1 MWEIGSRD
9 GRDGVALLH
18 AFPGCVVHAFEPNPD
33 TYPSVEHAAAK
44 SYSRLI
50 PHQIALCVTDGPVL
64 FHKIDRRRTVTT
76 WADGNPG
83 ASSLFRASGAY
94 DGIEKYVQTPIVVRG
109 ATAAGLIGSNEVPS
123 PDFIWMDVQG
133 AEGLVLAGFGS
144 RLADVKAIYV
154 ELSLREMYEGQ
165 AMAPEV
171 VARLRENFRWHSVL
185 HHGSWQFDALFISR
199 NYSGPELIVR
209 DIALRAS
216 LRTGLNVGIAFPA
229 KKAGLRLVRA
239 AKRRARRAV
248 ARVDRRD
255 GSPPSGKDSH
265 AR

>member
-1 MWEIGSRD
+1 M
-9 GRDGVALLH
+9 
-18 AFPGCVVHAFEPNPD
+18 
-33 TYPSVEHAAAK
+33 
-44 SYSRLI
+44 
-50 PHQIALCVTDGPVL
+50 PHQIALCGTDGHVV
-64 FHKIDRRRTVTT
+64 FHKIDRRRAVTT

-94 DGIEKYVQTPIVVRG
+94 DGIEKYVQTPIAVRG
-109 ATAAGLIGSNEVPS
+109 ATAAGLIDSNEVPS
-123 PDFIWMDVQG
+123 PDFIWIDVQG

-209 DIALRAS
+209 DLALRSS

-229 KKAGLRLVRA
+229 RMAAAGLLRA
-239 AKRRARRAV
+239 GKSRARRAV

-255 GSPPSGKDSH
+255 GSPPPSKDSH